1 MIKKVEGEMNG
12 TKDMSEKH
20 FIDSSILSK
29 YLEKNIP
36 NFSGSLKIK
45 EFIGGQSNPTYLLKT
60 ENSSYVLRRKPPGVL
75 LKTAHAVD
83 REFEVIS
90 ALNKTNVPVPKAY
103 IHCKDEDLIGTEF
116 FVMEYIDGTVI
127 WESHIPHGSETDRFE
142 IYASMN
148 ETIAKLHSVDPYKI
162 GLENFGKPGNYV
174 ARQVSRWTKQYRNS
188 ETEEISSMN
197 NLINWLPENLPSEK
211 PTRLVHGDFSLT
223 NVIVNTENNNI
234 ASILDWELSTLGDPI
249 ADFSYH
255 CLQYF
260 INPILSDPQKC
271 KELNIPNLNEYV
283 EMYIE
288 NSEFEISES
297 EWNTYMAFSM
307 FKLAAILQGI
317 TGRVRDGTAAGKDAD
332 KLFPQTLMLADLG
345 WTFVK

>member
-1 MIKKVEGEMNG
+1 MIKEVEGEMNG
-12 TKDMSEKH
+12 TKDMSKKH

-103 IHCKDEDLIGTEF
+103 IHCEDEDLIGTEF

-148 ETIAKLHSVDPYKI
+148 ETIANLHSVDPYKI
-162 GLENFGKPGNYV
+162 GLENFGKPMLAQGPV
-174 ARQVSRWTKQYRNS
+174 CTFCHRCLAPPGQKK
-188 ETEEISSMN
+188 M
-197 NLINWLPENLPSEK
+197 ENQCPAK
-211 PTRLVHGDFSLT
+211 
-223 NVIVNTENNNI
+223 
-234 ASILDWELSTLGDPI
+234 
-249 ADFSYH
+249 
-255 CLQYF
+255 
-260 INPILSDPQKC
+260 
-271 KELNIPNLNEYV
+271 
-283 EMYIE
+283 
-288 NSEFEISES
+288 
-297 EWNTYMAFSM
+297 
-307 FKLAAILQGI
+307 
-317 TGRVRDGTAAGKDAD
+317 AGK
-332 KLFPQTLMLADLG
+332 FTCLALG
-345 WTFVK
+345 VWPPRAPAGRR